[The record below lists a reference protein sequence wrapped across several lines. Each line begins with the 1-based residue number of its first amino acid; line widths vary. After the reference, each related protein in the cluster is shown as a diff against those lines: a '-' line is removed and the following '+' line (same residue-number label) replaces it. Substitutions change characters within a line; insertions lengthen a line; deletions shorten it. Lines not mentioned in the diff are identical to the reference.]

1 MNSDTQEWRIK
12 KLKESLD
19 GVLYHSTGTGNNRQ
33 VLMQTGG
40 ALRLE
45 AGRRQEDEAG
55 AICNSEARS
64 SGDTR
69 G

>member
-1 MNSDTQEWRIK
+1 MGYFTIPRE
-12 KLKESLD
+12 
-19 GVLYHSTGTGNNRQ
+19 TGNNRQ
-33 VLMQTGG
+33 VLMQTGC

-45 AGRRQEDEAG
+45 AERRQEDEAG

-64 SGDTR
+64 SEVTR